1 MNTKKNT
8 RKATK
13 KPYTARE
20 NDYLC
25 KPEREWIRFAIQCV
39 EEQIELLSQGMANEN
54 NAEGYLGQSD
64 IDQAIEV
71 RQLNLANLRTMIG
84 D

>member
-1 MNTKKNT
+1 MIKKTT
-8 RKATK
+8 RKATGR
-13 KPYTARE
+13 PFTARE
-20 NDYLC
+20 NQYLHG
-25 KPEREWIRFAIQCV
+25 PEKEWIRFAIQCV

-71 RQLNLANLRTMIG
+71 RQLNVANLKAMLG